1 MIEMNNWMIEASS
14 AVVLGFSG
22 ENESKELKIMCDDLK
37 ADATYYLDI
46 ESAERKNIAL
56 MTAADNTLSILLTSD
71 MLGGSGRKRMQIRE
85 VRGSVVTKSN
95 VFIGEVNTSVNAVEA
110 YSRLPPSE
118 FEQYETQMSDLS
130 KLVEEL
136 KNHPGTGGGSGAPGE
151 KGDKGDPGADGVDG
165 KSAYELAVENGFNGS
180 MSEWL
185 ASLKGAKGDKGDRG
199 EQGIKGEKGDK
210 GDTGE
215 KGADGVNGKD
225 GKDGLNG
232 ENGKSA
238 YELAVDNGFSGTLAE
253 WLNSL
258 KGADGAKGD
267 KGDKGD
273 TGAQGLKGDK
283 GDSGVEQQI
292 VIGSA
297 VTSYAIKPNILYV
310 FPELS
315 QLDVSFDLTD
325 LNPNIVNDFHFQFVN
340 GSTPCELSFAENV
353 NVNVGNYEPQAN
365 GVCEISIVNGLMS
378 YQNWS
383 NE

>member
-1 MIEMNNWMIEASS
+1 MTPIMIEMNNWMIEASS

-46 ESAERKNIAL
+46 ESSERKNIAL
-56 MTAADNTLSILLTSD
+56 MTAADNTLSILLTAD
-71 MLGGSGRKRMQIRE
+71 MLGGAGRKRMQIRE

-136 KNHPGTGGGSGAPGE
+136 KNHPGTGGGAGAPGE
-151 KGDKGDPGADGVDG
+151 KGDKGDPGEDGADG
-165 KSAYELAVENGFNGS
+165 KSAYDLAVENGFNGS
-180 MSEWL
+180 ISEWL
-185 ASLKGAKGDKGDRG
+185 ASLKGEKGDRG
-199 EQGIKGEKGDK
+199 EKGE
-210 GDTGE
+210 TGV
-215 KGADGVNGKD
+215 KGAD

-232 ENGKSA
+232 KDGVNGKSA

-258 KGADGAKGD
+258 KGSDGKDG
-267 KGDKGD
+267 KE
-273 TGAQGLKGDK
+273 GAQGLK

-292 VIGSA
+292 VIDSA
-297 VTSYAIKPNILYV
+297 VTSYTLKPNILYV
-310 FPELS
+310 FPELA
-315 QLDVSFDLTD
+315 QLDISFDLTD
-325 LNPNIVNDFHFQFVN
+325 LNPNIVNDFHFQFTN
-340 GSTPCELSFAENV
+340 GSTPCELNLPENV
-353 NVNVGNYEPQAN
+353 NVGDYELQAN
-365 GVCEISIVNGLMS
+365 GVCEISIINGLMS

-383 NE
+383 TE

>member
-1 MIEMNNWMIEASS
+1 MTPIMIEMNNWMIEASS

-85 VRGSVVTKSN
+85 VRGSAVTKSN

-136 KNHPGTGGGSGAPGE
+136 KNHPGTGGGAGAPSE
-151 KGDKGDPGADGVDG
+151 KGDPGVDGADG
-165 KSAYELAVENGFNGS
+165 KSAYEIAVENGYDGTVT
-180 MSEWL
+180 EWL

-199 EQGIKGEKGDK
+199 
-210 GDTGE
+210 
-215 KGADGVNGKD
+215 
-225 GKDGLNG
+225 
-232 ENGKSA
+232 
-238 YELAVDNGFSGTLAE
+238 
-253 WLNSL
+253 
-258 KGADGAKGD
+258 
-267 KGDKGD
+267 
-273 TGAQGLKGDK
+273 
-283 GDSGVEQQI
+283 VERQI
-292 VIGSA
+292 TVSNA
-297 VTSYAIKPNILYV
+297 VTSYSIKPNILYV
-310 FPELS
+310 FPELA

-325 LNPNIVNDFHFQFVN
+325 LDPNIVNDFHFQFVN
-340 GSTPCELSFAENV
+340 GATPCELSFGENI
-353 NVNVGNYEPQAN
+353 NVNVGDYEPQAN
-365 GVCEISIVNGLMS
+365 GVCEISIINGLMS

>member
-1 MIEMNNWMIEASS
+1 MTPIMIEMNNWMIEALS

-71 MLGGSGRKRMQIRE
+71 MLGGAGRKRMQIRE

-151 KGDKGDPGADGVDG
+151 KGDKGDPGEDGADG
-165 KSAYELAVENGFNGS
+165 KSAYDLAVENGYAGTVT
-180 MSEWL
+180 EWL

-199 EQGIKGEKGDK
+199 EQGIKGAKGD
-210 GDTGE
+210 
-215 KGADGVNGKD
+215 
-225 GKDGLNG
+225 
-232 ENGKSA
+232 
-238 YELAVDNGFSGTLAE
+238 
-253 WLNSL
+253 

-273 TGAQGLKGDK
+273 TGERGAQGIQGIQGEKGDTGAQGLRGEK

-292 VIGSA
+292 VIESA

-310 FPELS
+310 FPELA
-315 QLDVSFDLTD
+315 QLDISFDLTD
-325 LNPNIVNDFHFQFVN
+325 YNPNIVNDFHFQFVN